1 MTIYPNVIKRAIKQ
15 TVKNTVKKALTVSTL
30 SLMLVSL
37 SSLSTIS
44 YAQDAVSLDDLLNQL
59 EQGKVTQTKQNQA
72 RESEFKG
79 KVNQQQNMLDDM
91 SYQRDNALVLSIQLE
106 QNFADNEINL
116 ANKVEAL
123 DKRLGELKEL
133 FGVLQQV
140 SGDTR
145 SKFQTS
151 VISAQIPGRGEFLD
165 EFAQSMGSSSKL
177 ASINE
182 IERLWFELQREM
194 TQSGKVTTFNR
205 EVVLANGDRKNAEV
219 TRVGGFNLISN
230 GKYLEYIDET
240 GTVAEL
246 IRQPSNRYLAS
257 TSDLIESDGK
267 TTAFALDPTG
277 GSILSLLVQAPD
289 LKERVDQGGPVGYI
303 ILAIGFVGLLIALE
317 RLISLVF
324 IGSKVERQLK
334 SSTASSDNPL
344 GRVMQVKDNNP
355 NLDTETLEL
364 KLSESILREVP
375 KLSKR
380 LTLIKI
386 ISVVAPLIG
395 LLGTVTGMINTF
407 QAITLFGTGDP
418 KLMAGGISQALVTT
432 VLGLVV
438 AIPMVFIFAYL
449 NGRSRNIVN
458 ILQQESTGL
467 IAERAE
473 RAELAQSNELAG
485 QGV

>member
-1 MTIYPNVIKRAIKQ
+1 MMTILSKILNSNGKQ
-15 TVKNTVKKALTVSTL
+15 ALATSVLSITL
-30 SLMLVSL
+30 AAFSGFSHG
-37 SSLSTIS
+37 
-44 YAQDAVSLDDLLNQL
+44 QEAVNLDDLLNQL
-59 EQGKVTQTKQNQA
+59 EQGQITQTKQNKA
-72 RESEFKG
+72 RESQFKA
-79 KVNQQQNMLDDM
+79 KVNEQQNMLNDM
-91 SYQRDNALVLSIQLE
+91 SYQRDNALVLSVQLE
-106 QNFADNEINL
+106 QHFADNEVTL
-116 ANKVEAL
+116 ANKTDAL

-151 VISAQIPGRGEFLD
+151 VISAQIPGRGQFLD

-177 ASINE
+177 ASIGE

-194 TQSGKVTTFNR
+194 TQSGKVTTFTR
-205 EVVLANGDRKNAEV
+205 EVVLANGDRKSSEV
-219 TRVGGFNLISN
+219 TRIGGFNLVTD

-246 IRQPSNRYLAS
+246 IRQPSNHYLAT
-257 TSDLIESDGK
+257 TSDLLNSGGN

-289 LKERVDQGGPVGYI
+289 FKERVDQGGPVGYI

-317 RLISLVF
+317 RLISLML

-334 SSTASSDNPL
+334 SSIALSDNPL
-344 GRVMQVKDNNP
+344 GRVMQVKENNP
-355 NLDTETLEL
+355 ELDTETLEL

-449 NGRSRNIVN
+449 NGRSRNIIN
-458 ILQQESTGL
+458 ILQQESTGI
-467 IAERAE
+467 IAENAE
-473 RAELAQSNELAG
+473 NAEVAHNQTLAG
-485 QGV
+485 QGA